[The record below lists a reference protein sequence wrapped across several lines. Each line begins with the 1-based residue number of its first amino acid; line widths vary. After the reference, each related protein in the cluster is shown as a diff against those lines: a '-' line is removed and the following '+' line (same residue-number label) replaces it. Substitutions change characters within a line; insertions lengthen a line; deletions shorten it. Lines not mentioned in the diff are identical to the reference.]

1 MRKYPVAWLTRAL
14 IAISFAI
21 LGTAAFFIAQAQ
33 TSLQASLTPTVVIN
47 GPLGSLQQVQYS
59 TNVSDPNSWTP
70 LSLVRMDNTNKA
82 FFDTS
87 ANAGPQR
94 FYRTMLMGV
103 ADTNLVW
110 IPPGSFIM
118 GSPTN
123 ELGRF
128 QTEGPLTPVTLT
140 QGFLMGRYEVRLAEF
155 LVYMTNYLSNH
166 ITNGYNVAKQPVYA
180 VWWYDATNYCGLRT
194 AYEQAHGMIPT
205 DWAYRLPTEAEWE
218 YACRAGTT
226 TPFYFGEEI
235 RNDAVRVDAW
245 FNGAQ
250 PFPTNLVP
258 VAPVTPAANAWTNVD
273 SFTPNAF
280 GLYNMLGNEPEW
292 CLDSSLG
299 ITPSAYAGTSVTN
312 PFTGLIGNY
321 AVYRGGGL
329 GSPGKECRSGSRR
342 STAKDLGVDI
352 GFRVVLAPTNT
363 P

>member
-1 MRKYPVAWLTRAL
+1 MHKNLVGGLCRAFIGIVLLTL
-14 IAISFAI
+14 
-21 LGTAAFFIAQAQ
+21 AAAGLFIVRAQ
-33 TSLQASLTPTVVIN
+33 TSLQATLTPTVIIN

-70 LSLVRMDNTNKA
+70 LSVVRMDNTNKP

-87 ANAGPQR
+87 ATPGPQR

-140 QGFLMGRYEVRLAEF
+140 SGFLMGRYEVRAVEF

-166 ITNGYNVAKQPVYA
+166 TTNGYPDVSKEPAYSVL
-180 VWWYDATNYCGLRT
+180 WSDATNYCGLRT
-194 AYEQAHGMIPT
+194 AYEQSQGMIPT
-205 DWAYRLPTEAEWE
+205 DWAYRLPTEAEWK

-226 TPFYFGEEI
+226 TPFYFGQEI
-235 RNDAVRVDAW
+235 RNDAVRADAW

-250 PFPTNLVP
+250 PFPTNLVAIGP
-258 VAPVTPAANAWTNVD
+258 VSPTLWTNVD
-273 SFTPNAF
+273 AFGPNAF

-299 ITPSAYAGTSVTN
+299 ITPAAYAGTAVTN
-312 PFTGLIGNY
+312 PFTGVTGNY
-321 AVYRGGGL
+321 AVYRGGGFL
-329 GSPGKECRSGSRR
+329 SPGKECRSGSRR
-342 STAKDLGVDI
+342 STGKDIGVDI